1 MVLLRDLNSVFKLE
15 KDIQKNQLAQKYF
28 VKLHPI
34 YKLMISD
41 KLDKAIREVPDF
53 PKPGINFKDITTILL
68 DPELSTEIIDAFIER
83 LKGKKV
89 DAIVGVESRGF
100 LFGLMLANK
109 MGIPFVPIRKVG
121 KLPGET
127 LKFKYNLEYGSA
139 EVEVHKS
146 DVKEGW
152 NVVVHDDLLATGGT
166 ACAASELIQ
175 QLGAKVAA
183 FAFVISL
190 DFLNGNERLEKYSK
204 EIISLKRY

>member
-1 MVLLRDLNSVFKLE
+1 
-15 KDIQKNQLAQKYF
+15 
-28 VKLHPI
+28 
-34 YKLMISD
+34 MISE
-41 KLDKAIREVPDF
+41 KLDKAIREVPNF
-53 PKPGINFKDITTILL
+53 PKQGINFKDITTLLL
-68 DPELSTEIIDAFIER
+68 DPELSTEIIDAFIDK
-83 LKGKKV
+83 LSNVKV

-100 LFGLMLANK
+100 LFGFLLANK

-127 LKFKYNLEYGSA
+127 LKFKYDLEYGSA

-146 DVKEGW
+146 DIKEGW

-175 QLGAKVAA
+175 QLGAKVSA

-190 DFLNGNERLEKYSK
+190 DFLNGNKRLEKYSK

>member
-1 MVLLRDLNSVFKLE
+1 
-15 KDIQKNQLAQKYF
+15 
-28 VKLHPI
+28 
-34 YKLMISD
+34 MISD
-41 KLDKAIREVPDF
+41 KLDKAIREVPNF
-53 PKPGINFKDITTILL
+53 PKQGINFKDITTLLL
-68 DPELSTEIIDAFIER
+68 DPELSTEIIDAFTER
-83 LKGKKV
+83 LIGKKI

-100 LFGLMLANK
+100 LFGFLLANK

-127 LKFKYNLEYGSA
+127 LKFKYDLEYGSA

-146 DVKEGW
+146 DIKKGW

-175 QLGAKVAA
+175 QLGAKVSA

-190 DFLNGNERLEKYSK
+190 DFLKVNEKLEKYSK

>member
-1 MVLLRDLNSVFKLE
+1 
-15 KDIQKNQLAQKYF
+15 
-28 VKLHPI
+28 
-34 YKLMISD
+34 MISD
-41 KLDKAIREVPDF
+41 KLDKTIREVPNF
-53 PKPGINFKDITTILL
+53 PKPGINFKDITTLL
-68 DPELSTEIIDAFIER
+68 LNPELSTEIVDAFIER

-100 LFGLMLANK
+100 LFGFLLANK
-109 MGIPFVPIRKVG
+109 MKIPFVPIRKVG

-127 LKFKYNLEYGSA
+127 LKFKYDLEYGSA
-139 EVEVHKS
+139 EMEVHKS
-146 DVKEGW
+146 DIKEGW

-190 DFLNGNERLEKYSK
+190 DYLKGNEKLEKYSK

>member
-1 MVLLRDLNSVFKLE
+1 
-15 KDIQKNQLAQKYF
+15 
-28 VKLHPI
+28 
-34 YKLMISD
+34 MISE
-41 KLDKAIREVPDF
+41 KLDKAIREVPNF
-53 PKPGINFKDITTILL
+53 PKQGINFKDITTLL
-68 DPELSTEIIDAFIER
+68 LNPELSTEIVDAFIER
-83 LKGKKV
+83 LKGTKI

-100 LFGLMLANK
+100 LFGFLLANK

-127 LKFKYNLEYGSA
+127 LKFKYDLEYGSA

-146 DVKEGW
+146 DIQKGW

-175 QLGAKVAA
+175 KLGANVAA

-190 DFLNGNERLEKYSK
+190 DYLKGNEKLEKYSK

>member
-1 MVLLRDLNSVFKLE
+1 
-15 KDIQKNQLAQKYF
+15 
-28 VKLHPI
+28 
-34 YKLMISD
+34 MISD
-41 KLDKAIREVPDF
+41 KLDKAIREVPNF
-53 PKPGINFKDITTILL
+53 PKPGINFKDITTLL
-68 DPELSTEIIDAFIER
+68 LNPELSTEIVDAFIDR
-83 LKGKKV
+83 LKGKKI

-100 LFGLMLANK
+100 LFGFLLANK
-109 MGIPFVPIRKVG
+109 MKIPFVPIRKVG

-127 LKFKYNLEYGSA
+127 LKFKYDLEYGSA
-139 EVEVHKS
+139 EMEVHKS

-175 QLGAKVAA
+175 QLGSNVAA

-190 DFLNGNERLEKYSK
+190 DYLKGNEKLEKYSK

>member
-1 MVLLRDLNSVFKLE
+1 
-15 KDIQKNQLAQKYF
+15 
-28 VKLHPI
+28 
-34 YKLMISD
+34 MISE
-41 KLDKAIREVPDF
+41 KLDKAIREVPNF
-53 PKPGINFKDITTILL
+53 PKQGINFKDITTLL
-68 DPELSTEIIDAFIER
+68 LNPELSTEIVDAFIER
-83 LKGKKV
+83 LKGKKI

-100 LFGLMLANK
+100 LFGFLLANK

-127 LKFKYNLEYGSA
+127 VKYKYDLEYGSA

-146 DVKEGW
+146 DIKEGW

-175 QLGAKVAA
+175 QLGANVAA

-190 DFLNGNERLEKYSK
+190 DYLKANERLEKYSK
-204 EIISLKRY
+204 EIISLKKY